1 MKKLLFMASIV
12 GAIVATGSVFQGGP
26 PRGQK
31 WPDIKIVLRQ
41 GEHKEWRIQED
52 SALFVAR
59 FATVNQI
66 YDMLNEAE
74 TRELAKTVAV
84 AIANHLGS
92 TNDVRIVH
100 FETPV
105 PASTN
110 LVDRFQ
116 SLLNGA
122 DVTDEVIPLH

>member
-1 MKKLLFMASIV
+1 MKKLLLMASIV
-12 GAIVATGSVFQGGP
+12 GAIVATGAVFQSGP

-52 SALFVAR
+52 AALFVAR

-92 TNDVRIVH
+92 TNAVRIVH

-110 LVDRFQ
+110 LIDRFQ